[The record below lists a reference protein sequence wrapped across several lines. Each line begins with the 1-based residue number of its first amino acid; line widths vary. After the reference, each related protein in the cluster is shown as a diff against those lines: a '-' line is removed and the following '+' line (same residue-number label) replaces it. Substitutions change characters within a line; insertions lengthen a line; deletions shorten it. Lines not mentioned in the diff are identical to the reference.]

1 MLAKI
6 LFDIICNLTLLIG
19 VLILIIITWLVLTS
33 LLNLIG
39 ITFKKIFKKGEKNE
53 NN

>member
-33 LLNLIG
+33 LLNLI
-39 ITFKKIFKKGEKNE
+39 IFSFKKIFKKGEK
-53 NN
+53 